1 MEIQKT
7 KFQLA
12 ELVRQSETLKASFK
26 AMVLIAPQ
34 VLDEEDVH
42 ELRDLTNA
50 LAVNFESMASYMYQF
65 GRLTPS
71 GNKYVPSNKICVED
85 IIKT

>member
-34 VLDEEDVH
+34 VLDEEDVA
-42 ELRDLTNA
+42 ELQSLTSE
-50 LAVNFESMASYMYQF
+50 LGSNFESCASWMRNF

-71 GNKYVPSNKICVED
+71 GNKYVPSNKILVED
-85 IIKT
+85 IIKK